1 MPGTLYVVATPLG
14 NLEDVTQRALR
25 VLREV
30 DIVAAEDTRHS
41 RKLLEHFGI
50 RATLT
55 SYHDQV
61 EAKKAPEL
69 VRALEEGKS
78 VALISDAG
86 TPAICDPGYRLVRA
100 AAAAG
105 IRVVPVPGPSAVAA
119 ALSVS
124 GLPADR
130 FVFEGFLPPKSGRR
144 RARIEALAREPRTL
158 VFYEAPHR
166 VRETLAELQA
176 ILGEREACVVREA
189 TKLYET
195 VARGSLAELSAQSAS
210 MERGEVTI
218 VVAGAPEVAA
228 EAPPQL
234 DDEIEALRRQ
244 GRRTRDIADILAA
257 RHGLPRHDVYQRI
270 IRRADE
276 PR

>member
-61 EAKKAPEL
+61 EARKAPEL
-69 VRALEEGKS
+69 VRALAEGKS
-78 VALISDAG
+78 IALVSDAG
-86 TPAICDPGYRLVRA
+86 TPAICDPGYHLVRA

-105 IRVVPVPGPSAVAA
+105 IRVVPIPGPSALAA

-130 FVFEGFLPPKSGRR
+130 FLFEGFLPPKPGRR
-144 RARIEALAREPRTL
+144 RGRIEALAREPRTL

-166 VRETLAELQA
+166 VRETLAELHA

-195 VARGSLAELSAQSAS
+195 VARGSLAELSAESAS

-218 VVAGAPEVAA
+218 VVAGAPGGAA
-228 EAPPQL
+228 EAPPHL
-234 DDEIEALRRQ
+234 DEEIEALRRD
-244 GRRTRDIADILAA
+244 GHRTRDIADLLAT
-257 RHGLPRHDVYQRI
+257 RHGLPRHEVYQRVI
-270 IRRADE
+270 GRK
-276 PR
+276 PN